1 VDNYT
6 VRYNATDDNGAVH
19 QWTAFASFDSID
31 DQTDKLIKEYQAEY
45 QTDPNF
51 AIVSVNR
58 SPVGD
63 IDYDLIDRMRSI
75 RDMCEMGHKVRAE
88 VKIRNRQPLST
99 AYVLF
104 TDKQVQN
111 YMVYIDC
118 KNKDYANVLG
128 DELNVEKVVFIED
141 ANQFTD
147 MVLKPNYRVLGKSG
161 RGKQGNAL
169 KAELAKMSFADR
181 KDLYK
186 LLENKEAVRMCDI
199 DITLADIE
207 VEFVSKVGYASASNK
222 SGVIILDTNLNDG
235 LLEKGFI
242 ADFKSAL
249 QNVRKELELE
259 LTDRVYIEIFCV
271 VHKCNDIIAKYKDKL
286 KRELLANEIALM
298 SNNYDYMNAKKIEI
312 DGNVFYVNV
321 CKEN

>member
-1 VDNYT
+1 VREYT
-6 VRYNATDDNGAVH
+6 IRYNSTNDEGVVQ
-19 QWTAFASFDSID
+19 QWTAFASFNSID
-31 DQTDKLIKEYQAEY
+31 DKSDQLIKEYQAEY
-45 QTDPNF
+45 QNDPNF
-51 AIVSVNR
+51 AIVSVNK

-63 IDYDLIDRMRSI
+63 IDYELIYRMRSI

-104 TDKQVQN
+104 ADKQVQN
-111 YMVYIDC
+111 YMVYVDC
-118 KNKDYANVLG
+118 KNNDYANVLG
-128 DELNVEKVVFIED
+128 DELNVDKVVFVED
-141 ANQFTD
+141 TNQFTD
-147 MVLKPNYRVLGKSG
+147 MVLKPNFRNLGKTG

-169 KAELAKMSFADR
+169 KIELAKMSFADR

-199 DITLADIE
+199 DLTLADIE
-207 VEFVSKVGYASASNK
+207 VEFVSKAGYASSSNK
-222 SGVIILDTNLNDG
+222 SGVIILDTNLNDE
-235 LLEKGFI
+235 LLERGFI

-259 LTDRVYIEIFCV
+259 LTDRVYIEIFCMPKPANV
-271 VHKCNDIIAKYKDKL
+271 IVKYKDKL
-286 KRELLANEIALM
+286 KKELLANEIALM
-298 SNNYDYMNAKKIEI
+298 SYNDDPKDAKKIEI